1 MLQLNL
7 LQCLVCSP
15 KKRVFFFF
23 FWSAFSMAILTS
35 QASGSVCW
43 KARTLSPESH
53 VALKPWTGEEEEEV
67 QEEEE
72 EDEEEEDEEEA
83 GKLKQPVS
91 LTM

>member
-1 MLQLNL
+1 
-7 LQCLVCSP
+7 
-15 KKRVFFFF
+15 
-23 FWSAFSMAILTS
+23 MAILTS
-35 QASGSVCW
+35 QAGGSVCW

-72 EDEEEEDEEEA
+72 EA
-83 GKLKQPVS
+83 GKLKQPAS